1 MGKKLKYKDVVKKT
15 GGPKQFNKNKTNK
28 KSFKHKE
35 KRKTYSIYKDDSK
48 KRKQTYSDSV
58 SEEKKFKPEEKPVRK
73 PKSESEAEED
83 EPCVDYMQLLRESF
97 GEKLLKV
104 KETPISSESS
114 SESEE
119 EVESEADNEQPTQDE
134 ATNNTSEPEEDESD
148 VEVENVDNSDDPF
161 MKHVSYELHPSL
173 LESMQMSTYN
183 TVIKK
188 NWPKLGELVIQIP
201 KCEANETKK
210 STLLDT
216 TVYAVPSPA
225 PKRFA
230 ATSSIEELHIKS
242 QIASNLLQANK
253 TVLTNDQSF
262 LTPLQQEMFAI
273 INNYQDLYFPERT
286 FENADEIRF
295 LYCLHAVNHVLKTRT
310 KVLHHN
316 SKLTKKDDVPE
327 EFRDQGLVRPKVLIV
342 VPFKDSAFKVV
353 NTIISIMFSEDKGQ
367 VIKKNRFIDDYTGN
381 ELHFPKKNPK
391 PEDYEKTFTGNTSDD
406 FKLGISVTKKSLK
419 LYSDFYSSDIIVAS
433 PLGLRTIIGAQG
445 EPDRDFDFLTSIEL
459 LIMDQ
464 ADLFFMQNWFHV
476 IHLFDHMHLKPKE
489 LHGTDVSRVRQW
501 CLNLWAKFY
510 RQTLI
515 FSSVMLP
522 HLESIFTKKCCNYA
536 GKVKVVNPVAQGSI
550 CQVYVPMQHVF
561 RKFSAATPLEMMDRR
576 FDFFV
581 QKVLPAQK
589 DSSMKQTLIFVPSY
603 YDYVRIR
610 NHFKKEDISF
620 VQICEYSKV
629 SFLPKKKLIFYKIY
643 FSTGC

>member
-1 MGKKLKYKDVVKKT
+1 MGKKLKFRDVVKKA
-15 GGPKQFNKNKTNK
+15 GPKQFNKKQSNK
-28 KSFKHKE
+28 KSFKNKE
-35 KRKTYSIYKDDSK
+35 KRKTYSIYKDNSK
-48 KRKQTYSDSV
+48 KRKQTYSDSAI
-58 SEEKKFKPEEKPVRK
+58 EEKKFKPEEIAVRK
-73 PKSESEAEED
+73 PKPESEAEED

-114 SESEE
+114 SESEDEPE
-119 EVESEADNEQPTQDE
+119 EVESEADIEHTQDE
-134 ATNNTSEPEEDESD
+134 ATNNISELEEDDSD
-148 VEVENVDNSDDPF
+148 AEVENVDNSDDPF
-161 MKHVSYELHPSL
+161 VKHISYELHPSL
-173 LESMQMSTYN
+173 LESMQISTPN

-216 TVYAVPSPA
+216 TVYAVPSLA

-230 ATSSIEELHIKS
+230 PNSSIEELHIKS

-253 TVLTNDQSF
+253 AVLTKDSQSF
-262 LTPLQQEMFAI
+262 LSPLQQEMFAI

-295 LYCLHAVNHVLKTRT
+295 SYCLHAVNHVLKTRI

-316 SKLTKKDDVPE
+316 SKLTKKEDVPE

-367 VIKKNRFIDDYTGN
+367 VIKKNRFIEDYTGN
-381 ELHFPKKNPK
+381 ELYMPKKNPK
-391 PEDYEKTFTGNTSDD
+391 PEDYEKTFSGNTSDD

-459 LIMDQ
+459 LVMDQ

-561 RKFSAATPLEMMDRR
+561 RKFNAATPLEMMDRR

-610 NHFKKEDISF
+610 NHFKKEDFSF

-629 SFLPKKKLIFYKIY
+629 CFYK
-643 FSTGC
+643 FFFLMK